1 MRAQKPE
8 TTGPDDPAPY
18 IAMKQS
24 GASPSEVFTKVR
36 EDGFRNFECTLL
48 IAGVFDLSLDEAR
61 NVAHEI
67 HRRKAAFE
75 PPAK

>member
-1 MRAQKPE
+1 MRAKGAA
-8 TTGPDDPAPY
+8 GPDDPAPY

-24 GASPSEVFTKVR
+24 GASPSEVFTKAR

-48 IAGVFDLSLDEAR
+48 IVGVFDLSLDEAR
-61 NVAHEI
+61 HVAHEI
-67 HRRKAAFE
+67 YRRSSVIA